1 MELAQ
6 ILQNGG
12 IAVGVIILSLIKI
25 PKLEIN
31 IWGLI
36 GRAINKEQKEQN
48 DKLQKSIDSLSARL
62 DEFIKDEENYRVA
75 QETDKLNY
83 RYQREEKDADRAR
96 SEILMFNEELLRSV
110 RHSKERFDNILE
122 RVDEYEDFCDTHPLY
137 KNNKAES
144 AIANIKHRYE
154 LCLEQRDFL

>member
-1 MELAQ
+1 MELAD
-6 ILQNGG
+6 ILRNGG
-12 IAVGVIILSLIKI
+12 ITVGIVILSLIKI

-48 DKLQKSIDSLSARL
+48 DKLQKSIDTLSKRL
-62 DEFIKDEENYRVA
+62 DEFIQDEVRYRKE
-75 QETDKLNY
+75 QEEDKLKY
-83 RYQREEKDADRAR
+83 RDYREQKDADKAR

-122 RVDEYEDFCDTHPLY
+122 RVDEYEDYCDTHPLY

-144 AIANIKHRYE
+144 AIANIKHTYGM
-154 LCLEQRDFL
+154 CQEQRDFL